1 MRLYFL
7 VGFSSYSQYFDEYVT
22 ISTLFIV
29 IERPSIF
36 LWSHNNISTQLPR
49 SYWQTGSI
57 IDEQVSATCFKQ
69 LISVYYITQD
79 FHTNHPVAHTNLDT
93 YPPPKI
99 LCKPLV
105 KAKKKHQRMFNELE
119 QLLQVTLE
127 TKFWSKHTK
136 TDAKFRMLNWTG
148 KNTECQTQLSYMKFF
163 DVYWNKLLITILWYT
178 IMPNLTICLTVLKLA
193 IFWARGAP
201 TMIGFPVFAF
211 K

>member
-105 KAKKKHQRMFNELE
+105 KAKKNIKE
-119 QLLQVTLE
+119 
-127 TKFWSKHTK
+127 
-136 TDAKFRMLNWTG
+136 
-148 KNTECQTQLSYMKFF
+148 
-163 DVYWNKLLITILWYT
+163 
-178 IMPNLTICLTVLKLA
+178 CLTNWNNFYKSRSKQNSEVNIQKQTPNFECWIEQAKTQSAKLNYL
-193 IFWARGAP
+193 IWSFS
-201 TMIGFPVFAF
+201 MYIGINYW
-211 K
+211 